1 MSEDVIKV
9 EVDDTELDLTIAK
22 LKQAQTMSTQAFNT
36 TNLVKGSKI
45 TGQELKELKTEL
57 AVISELNLKDLPSI
71 NREMRLLLG
80 QLPGMRQAIWAYF
93 RLKRLARGFE
103 LGGWQLYVTLLA
115 SALILIKSIMS
126 YQRKMEQN
134 QRNYEFF
141 LMRERGWTREEM
153 RANYS
158 RVHNYMRSMPG

>member
-1 MSEDVIKV
+1 MSEDIIKI
-9 EVDDTELDLTIAK
+9 EIDDTELDATIAK
-22 LKQAQTMSTQAFNT
+22 LQQAQSISMQAFNT
-36 TNLVKGSKI
+36 SDIVRGSKI

-57 AVISELNLKDLPSI
+57 AVVSELKLKDLPSI

-80 QLPGMRQAIWAYF
+80 QVPGMRQAIWMYF

-134 QRNYEFF
+134 QRKYENF

-158 RVHNYMRSMPG
+158 RVHNYTRSVPG